1 MSKVEHSSITQYSE
15 QEQIIANEISCKI
28 FWYFITMDT
37 GMILW
42 KQSSE
47 EKKTPYVIK
56 NILWKMLTLIDSI
69 IEDKDRAN
77 AIKSLVRQLIEEER
91 EKAVRNI
98 YESYKNS

>member
-1 MSKVEHSSITQYSE
+1 
-15 QEQIIANEISCKI
+15 
-28 FWYFITMDT
+28 
-37 GMILW
+37 
-42 KQSSE
+42 
-47 EKKTPYVIK
+47 
-56 NILWKMLTLIDSI
+56 MLTLIDSI